1 MTVVEENNKYVT
13 RDLISWKRSSW
24 YTDACVQ
31 SIYEQKVVEKG
42 KKGEGQHQLIAVGV
56 LSPRQQYWQSVCIKI
71 ERSFIY
77 KWDTMTTAA
86 DDDFYQHVLCHNNYY
101 FYDLNLPPVWRE
113 GRCWWWWYINKN
125 NSAHTHTNMCKLN
138 VCARWYINLKWW
150 IWWNNDNNNKNII
163 SNSPQK
169 KLL

>member
-24 YTDACVQ
+24 YTDAYVQ

-42 KKGEGQHQLIAVGV
+42 EKRWRSTSINSGWGAVSSTTI
-56 LSPRQQYWQSVCIKI
+56 LAHSVCSKI

-113 GRCWWWWYINKN
+113 GWCWWWWYINKN
-125 NSAHTHTNMCKLN
+125 NSAHTRTHTQICVNWMSVPDDIL
-138 VCARWYINLKWW
+138 
-150 IWWNNDNNNKNII
+150 IWNDEYDEIMII
-163 SNSPQK
+163 IIK
-169 KLL
+169 IL